1 MIYDYNLSFIF
12 TSFPCD
18 KFMWSL
24 HPKVLTDVSGTND
37 SARKLKFISDLTI
50 QEITL

>member
-1 MIYDYNLSFIF
+1 
-12 TSFPCD
+12 
-18 KFMWSL
+18 MWSL

-37 SARKLKFISDLTI
+37 SARKLKFIPDLTI